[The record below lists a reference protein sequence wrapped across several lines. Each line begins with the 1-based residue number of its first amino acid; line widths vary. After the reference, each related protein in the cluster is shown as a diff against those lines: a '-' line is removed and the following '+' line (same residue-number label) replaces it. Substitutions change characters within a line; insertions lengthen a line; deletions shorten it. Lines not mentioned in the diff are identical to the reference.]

1 MEKKFTEN
9 RKIKFWIGVDSM
21 RGSNLVFKE
30 IFDSKKSAEALLKK
44 HGWKIIKVEI
54 NKI

>member
-1 MEKKFTEN
+1 MKTKFTES
-9 RKIKFWIGVDSM
+9 RKIKFWIGVGAM
-21 RGSNLVFKE
+21 KGSKLLFKE
-30 IFDSKKSAEALLKK
+30 LFDSKKSADVLLKK